1 MQNTGE
7 LGFSCVGLK
16 MYFPGTW
23 KIFLHQLIT
32 ISDIQI
38 LNGQR
43 TPVLEVQLMVG
54 LRDQVTLSTLQ
65 ETMFEENSV
74 NSGISNK

>member
-1 MQNTGE
+1 
-7 LGFSCVGLK
+7 

-23 KIFLHQLIT
+23 EILLHQLIT

-38 LNGQR
+38 LIGQR
-43 TPVLEVQLMVG
+43 TPVLEVRLMVRSG
-54 LRDQVTLSTLQ
+54 DQVTLFTLQ

-74 NSGISNK
+74 SSGISNK